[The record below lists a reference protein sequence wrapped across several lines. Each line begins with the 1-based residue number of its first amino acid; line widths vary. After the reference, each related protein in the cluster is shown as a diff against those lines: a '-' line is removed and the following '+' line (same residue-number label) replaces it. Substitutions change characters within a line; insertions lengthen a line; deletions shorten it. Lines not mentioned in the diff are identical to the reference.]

1 MSGRFVCVHGHFY
14 QPPRENP
21 WLDAVERQP
30 SAAPYHD
37 WNERVTAECY
47 APNTAARVLDGR
59 DRIVD
64 IVNNFATISFDAGP
78 TLLAWL
84 ERADVATYT
93 AILEA
98 DRAGR
103 ARFRGHGPAMAQA
116 YNHVIMPLANAR
128 DKRTQV
134 RWGAAD
140 FERRFGRKAEGMW
153 LPETAVDLETLEF
166 MAAEG
171 IRFTVL
177 APRQAEAVRPLAGGE
192 WRDVRD
198 GTVDP
203 RRPYL
208 CRLPSGRSIALFFYD
223 GPIAHDLAFGDVLKN
238 GVGFA
243 ERLVAA
249 FSPESSRPELVHVA
263 TDGETYGHHHRFG
276 EMALAY
282 ALRHVERQG
291 LAEVTIYG
299 DFLERFP
306 PEDEVLVAA
315 MSSWSC
321 VHGVER
327 WRAGCS
333 CATGEHPGWRQDWRA
348 PLREAMDWLGERAAE
363 TYERGL
369 GKYEKDP
376 WAVRDDS
383 IRIFLDSSP
392 ESIGAFLADHIGRRL
407 AARDRDRILALLELG
422 RQSML
427 IFTSCGWFF
436 DDISNIETVQNLR
449 YAARALELIRDT
461 GGPDFEAEFVER
473 LEAAESNDPR
483 VKNGAVV
490 YETMV
495 KPARPDPLRPCA
507 GLVSEGEKDAEAPG
521 VIFGRG
527 VASLVEAWAGKP
539 DDTAA
544 LEKLEAVLSVHK
556 SQGHSLDLWR
566 SQNAFF
572 KAGRALR
579 GTNSANASW
588 DRAFHAVAELLGFDP
603 EVFTATS

>member
-21 WLDAVERQP
+21 WLDEVERQP

-37 WNERVTAECY
+37 WNERVAAECY
-47 APNTAARVLDGR
+47 APNTAARVLDGK

-64 IVNNFATISFDAGP
+64 IVNNFASISFDAGP

-84 ERADVATYT
+84 ERADPATYA

-98 DRAGR
+98 DRTGR

-116 YNHVIMPLANAR
+116 YNHVIMPLASAR

-134 RWGAAD
+134 RWGVAD
-140 FERRFGRKAEGMW
+140 FEWRFGRKPEGMW
-153 LPETAVDLETLEF
+153 LPETAVDLETLDLL
-166 MAAEG
+166 AAEG
-171 IRFTVL
+171 VRFTVL
-177 APRQAEAVRPLAGGE
+177 APRQAEGE
-192 WRDVRD
+192 VE
-198 GTVDP
+198 T

-208 CRLPSGRSIALFFYD
+208 CRLPSGRSIALLFYD

-249 FSPESSRPELVHVA
+249 FSAAGGRPELVHVA

-282 ALRHVERQG
+282 ALRHLERRG
-291 LAEVTIYG
+291 LAEVTVYG

-306 PEDEVLVAA
+306 PTEEVRIAERT
-315 MSSWSC
+315 SWSC
-321 VHGVER
+321 GHGVER
-327 WRAGCS
+327 WQAGCG

-348 PLREAMDWLGERAAE
+348 PLREAMDWLGDRAAE
-363 TYERGL
+363 AYERSL
-369 GKYEKDP
+369 GEFTKNP

-383 IRIFLDSSP
+383 IRIVLDRSP
-392 ESIGAFLADHIGRRL
+392 ESVGRFLADHFGRRL
-407 AARDRDRILALLELG
+407 ADRDEASVRTLLELG

-449 YAARALELIRDT
+449 YAARTLELIRDA
-461 GGPDFEAEFVER
+461 GGPDLEAEFVER
-473 LEAAESNDPR
+473 LETAESNDPSF
-483 VKNGAVV
+483 KNGAVV
-490 YETMV
+490 YETLV
-495 KPARPDPLRPCA
+495 RPARPDPLRPCA
-507 GLVSEGEKDAEAPG
+507 RRETEGERAAEAGAAPA
-521 VIFGRG
+521 VLFGRG
-527 VASLVEAWAGKP
+527 LAALVEAWADKP
-539 DDTAA
+539 DDAAA
-544 LEKLEAVLSVHK
+544 LESIEGVLSAHK
-556 SQGHSLDLWR
+556 HQGQGIDLWR
-566 SQNAFF
+566 SQNVFF
-572 KAGRALR
+572 RAGKSFG
-579 GTNSANASW
+579 GTAARSDAWERTFRS
-588 DRAFHAVAELLGFDP
+588 VAELLGFDP
-603 EVFTATS
+603 DIFQA